1 MGNFMRSLANEILSR
16 IGPGRRFLAVDG
28 VDGSGKTAFTAK
40 LVAELHDRAVVVI
53 HTDDFLNPSAVRYAK
68 GRTSPE
74 GFWAD
79 SYNYS
84 ALRDQ
89 VLVPLGPT
97 GDGKY
102 SPSSYDS
109 GADRSEPAPYVQAPM
124 DALVIVEGMF
134 LHRDELA
141 HFWDAS
147 VYLDVPF
154 TETAARMAVRN
165 ASNPDPEHPT
175 MRRYVGGQRLYFQ
188 AARPWERA
196 TFLVDNTDFSSPKL
210 MRP

>member
-97 GDGKY
+97 GDGNY

-109 GADRSEPAPYVQAPM
+109 RADRSEPSPYVQAPM
-124 DALVIVEGMF
+124 DALVIVEGIF

-141 HFWDAS
+141 DFWDAS